1 MKGRGLDA
9 LLVSDISSIRYL
21 SGFTGSSAFV
31 VIMPDKRFFLTDTR
45 YATQAKSELFKGF
58 QIRIYRKN
66 GLDEVLRLLKAS
78 KAEAVGFE
86 GDRLSYDSFKKL
98 DDSLKGVKLASAPEL
113 VRGLRKIKD
122 TDEIGRVRESIRILD
137 LGFKE
142 AQRRIR
148 AGAVENAVALSIE
161 RAFIRHGADCLA
173 FDTIIASGFRSA
185 LPHGKASGKKI
196 KNGEFVVVDMGA
208 RLNGYNSD
216 ETRTYCVGRAGPRQK
231 KIYQTV
237 LDAQQRAID
246 SIRPGRAASAV
257 DAAARGH
264 IKKAGYGR
272 FFGHALGH
280 GVGIDVHEA
289 PTLSPFSKDVLEA
302 GMVVTVEPGIYIPD
316 EGGVR
321 IEDMVLVT
329 ESGCEV
335 LTKTPREFICL

>member
-1 MKGRGLDA
+1 M
-9 LLVSDISSIRYL
+9 SDISSIRYL

-31 VIMPDKRFFLTDTR
+31 VITPDKRFFLTDTR
-45 YATQAKSELFKGF
+45 YASQARGELFKGF

-66 GLDEVLRLLKAS
+66 GIDEVLRLLKAS
-78 KAEAVGFE
+78 RAGVVGFE
-86 GDRLSYDSFKKL
+86 GDRLSYDGFKKL
-98 DDSLKGVKLASAPEL
+98 DDALKGVKLASAPEL

-122 TDEIGRVRESIRILD
+122 ADEVGRVRESVRILD

-148 AGAVENAVALSIE
+148 AGAVEKEVAFSIE
-161 RAFIRHGADCLA
+161 TAFIRHGADCLA

-185 LPHGKASGKKI
+185 LPHGKASGKKM
-196 KNGEFVVVDMGA
+196 KKGEFVVVDMGA

-216 ETRTYCVGRAGPRQK
+216 ETRTYCVGRAKPQQK

-272 FFGHALGH
+272 YFGHALGH

-329 ESGCEV
+329 ESGAEV
-335 LTKTPREFICL
+335 LTKTSKEFICL